1 MIVEEGAVHRRATF
15 ATDVQHVQNKS
26 RQSAARVGLR
36 RRIFSVSVAEAP
48 APLWSSMSFLHS
60 ESCMA
65 WAQLTERTLRLAND
79 M

>member
-15 ATDVQHVQNKS
+15 ATDVQHVQKKS

-36 RRIFSVSVAEAP
+36 RRIFSVSLVAEAP

-65 WAQLTERTLRLAND
+65 WA
-79 M
+79 